1 MIRASARSAAAC
13 SAQARELPLGGLPE
27 AAARGAATR
36 ALIGGALGV
45 LGRAATIPS
54 SGHYGDGYS
63 GYGSSGA
70 DYNRYGT
77 YGTRY
82 YGSGYNGTAP
92 TDLTTTDTVGRTT
105 DLMRSFRG
113 IFKGKRAR
121 SARPTRMMKATDLW
135 RE

>member
-1 MIRASARSAAAC
+1 MIRASARSVAAC

-27 AAARGAATR
+27 AAARGAATG

-54 SGHYGDGYS
+54 SGYYGDWYS

-77 YGTRY
+77 YASDY
-82 YGSGYNGTAP
+82 YGSDYYGYGGQ
-92 TDLTTTDTVGRTT
+92 DY
-105 DLMRSFRG
+105 
-113 IFKGKRAR
+113 
-121 SARPTRMMKATDLW
+121 
-135 RE
+135 